1 MKKKL
6 IIGSVLSLVLVY
18 LSVRGVNFQSIADGF
33 RTIRYGFVVPS
44 VAAMMLMQVLRSV
57 RWGEILS
64 PLEKINQVSLLS
76 ATCVGFF
83 AIVAIPARIG
93 ELARPI
99 LITQKSRVKMSAAV
113 GTIVV
118 ERIFDGLSILA
129 ITSFVPLFLP
139 DLPVWLISSGIIFSL
154 ITVMML
160 SCVILLIVKREKA
173 LSLLSPITRLLPS
186 RYAEKAE
193 SLIHHF
199 IDGLQVVTDLRQLVR
214 ISILSIM
221 IWGADVAAF
230 YLLFLACGLD
240 LSVAAAVVVLVILI
254 IGIAIPTAPG
264 FIGNWH
270 YACILGLGLF
280 GISKADALTYAVVS
294 HFLSLMIIIIPGLI
308 FLPFNRFSIADLKRQ
323 WNEGSS
329 HPASSPSE

>member
-6 IIGSVLSLVLVY
+6 ILGSVLSLVLVY
-18 LSVRGVNFQSIADGF
+18 LSVRGIDFQGIADSF
-33 RTIRYGFVVPS
+33 KTIRYSFVLPS

-64 PLEKINQVSLLS
+64 PLEKINQLSLLS

-83 AIVAIPARIG
+83 AIVAIPARLG

-99 LITQKSRVKMSAAV
+99 LITQKSHIKMSAAV

-118 ERIFDGLSILA
+118 ERIFDGLSILV
-129 ITSFVPLFLP
+129 ITSFVPLFLT
-139 DLPVWLISSGIIFSL
+139 DLPIWLISSGLIFSL
-154 ITVMML
+154 ITFMLL
-160 SCVILLIVKREKA
+160 SCMFFMTVKRKKA
-173 LSLLSPITRLLPS
+173 LALFSPITRLLPS
-186 RYAEKAE
+186 RYVEKADG
-193 SLIHHF
+193 LIHHF
-199 IDGLQVVTDLRQLVR
+199 IDGLQVITDLRQLVR
-214 ISILSIM
+214 ISILSIT
-221 IWGADVAAF
+221 IWVADVAAF
-230 YLLFLACGLD
+230 YMLFLACGLD
-240 LSVAAAVVVLVILI
+240 LPVAAAVVVLVILI

-280 GISKADALTYAVVS
+280 GISKTDALAYAVVT
-294 HFLSLMIIIIPGLI
+294 HFLTLIITIIPGLI
-308 FLPFNRFSIADLKRQ
+308 FLPFNRLSIANLKQQ
-323 WNEGSS
+323 WSEAGS

>member
-6 IIGSVLSLVLVY
+6 IIGSALSLVLVY

-99 LITQKSRVKMSAAV
+99 LITQKSRVTMSAAV

-118 ERIFDGLSILA
+118 ERIFDGLSILV

-154 ITVMML
+154 ITVIML
-160 SCVILLIVKREKA
+160 SCVVFLIVKRKKA
-173 LSLLSPITRLLPS
+173 VSLFSPVARLLPN

-199 IDGLQVVTDLRQLVR
+199 IDGLQVVANLRQLVR
-214 ISILSIM
+214 ISVLSIM

-230 YLLFLACGLD
+230 YLLFLACGFD

-280 GISKADALTYAVVS
+280 GISKTDALTYAVVS
-294 HFLSLMIIIIPGLI
+294 HFLSLMVAVIPGLI
-308 FLPFNRFSIADLKRQ
+308 FLPFNRFSIADLRRQ
-323 WNEGSS
+323 WSEGSS
-329 HPASSPSE
+329 PPASSPSE

>member
-6 IIGSVLSLVLVY
+6 IIGTALSLVLVY

-33 RTIRYGFVVPS
+33 KTIRYSFVLPS

-57 RWGEILS
+57 RWGEILA

-118 ERIFDGLSILA
+118 ERIFDGVSILV
-129 ITSFVPLFLP
+129 ITSFVPLFLT
-139 DLPVWLISSGIIFSL
+139 DLPAWLISSGLIFSL
-154 ITVMML
+154 MTFILL
-160 SCVILLIVKREKA
+160 SCMVFMIVKRNKA
-173 LSLLSPITRLLPS
+173 VSMFSHVTKLLPD
-186 RYAEKAE
+186 RYAQKADG
-193 SLIHHF
+193 LIHHF
-199 IDGLQVVTDLRQLVR
+199 IDGLQAITDLRQLVR

-221 IWGADVAAF
+221 IWAADVAAF
-230 YLLFLACGLD
+230 YLLFLACGLN
-240 LSVAAAVVVLVILI
+240 LPIAAAVVVLVILI

-280 GISKADALTYAVVS
+280 GISKTDALTYAVVS

-323 WNEGSS
+323 WSDGSS
-329 HPASSPSE
+329 HPASSPSD